1 MDSDSDNC
9 NCDRSIM
16 IKGGISIPRD
26 GMGVLFCAYF
36 SVNKNNAEVNF

>member
-16 IKGGISIPRD
+16 INGGISIPKS
-26 GMGVLFCAYF
+26 GMGVLFCAHF
-36 SVNKNNAEVNF
+36 SVIKNNAEVIF